1 MEVINNALGRSLN
14 YLSSIGIADV
24 IDILVVAFIIYR
36 LVELIRM
43 TNAYNL
49 AKGLIIF
56 LLFLGVSDFFKLTMI
71 NYMLRKAVEIGLI
84 ALVVLFQPEL
94 RHFLE
99 RIGSKFSSGSDSDI
113 YSLDKA
119 IEQTVSACSDMS
131 ASKTG
136 VLIVFERKMNLHD
149 VISSGTEI
157 DSEVSSELLKNL
169 FFNKAPLHDGA
180 VIVESGRISAAGCV
194 LPLSKNNNL
203 SKDLGMRHR
212 AGIGIS
218 EQTDAI
224 AVIVSE
230 ETGAISAALDGM
242 LKRHLTPSTLE
253 MLLKTELLPKDPASK
268 PAVTIRSL
276 ISNLIKVEKHGKQ
289 SEKESR

>member
-14 YLSSIGIADV
+14 YLSSIGIADI

-99 RIGSKFSSGSDSDI
+99 RIGSKFSSGSDSDY

-119 IEQTVSACSDMS
+119 IEQTVLACSDMS

-136 VLIVFERKMNLHD
+136 ALIVFERKMNLHD
-149 VISSGTEI
+149 VVSSGTEI

-169 FFNKAPLHDGA
+169 FYNKAPLHDGA

-218 EQTDAI
+218 EQTDAL
-224 AVIVSE
+224 VLIVSE
-230 ETGAISAALDGM
+230 ETGAISAALGGT
-242 LKRHLTPSTLE
+242 LKRHLSPATLE
-253 MLLKTELLPKDPASK
+253 ELLKAELLPKDPASK
-268 PAVTIRSL
+268 PAMTIRWF
-276 ISNLIKVEKHGKQ
+276 ISNLFKVEKHGKQ

>member
-14 YLSSIGIADV
+14 YLSSIGIADI

-36 LVELIRM
+36 IIELIRM

-71 NYMLRKAVEIGLI
+71 NYMLRKAVEIGLV

-99 RIGSKFSSGSDSDI
+99 RIGSKFSSGIDSEN

-119 IEQTVSACSDMS
+119 IEQTVSACTDMS

-136 VLIVFERKMNLHD
+136 ALLVFERKMNLNEM
-149 VISSGTEI
+149 IKTGTEI

-169 FFNKAPLHDGA
+169 FYNKAPLHDGA
-180 VIVESGRISAAGCV
+180 VIVENGRISAAGCV

-212 AGIGIS
+212 AGIGLS
-218 EQTDAI
+218 ENTDSVV
-224 AVIVSE
+224 VIVSE
-230 ETGAISAALDGM
+230 ETGAISVAIEGT
-242 LKRHLTPSTLE
+242 LKRHLSPDALE
-253 MLLKTELLPKDPASK
+253 TILKTELLPKDTSSK
-268 PAVTIRSL
+268 PTTLRAL
-276 ISNLIKVEKHGKQ
+276 ISYIFKVEKHGEQ
-289 SEKESR
+289 